1 MIAHYEARFVISS
14 IDFMSKYPS
23 KTNTGGHEEI
33 PICMQVRRE
42 IGTFSRSLGSAKTV
56 YFFPKLI
63 ERFKIEL
70 WLFL

>member
-1 MIAHYEARFVISS
+1 MIAHHEARFVISS
-14 IDFMSKYPS
+14 IYFMSKYSS
-23 KTNTGGHEEI
+23 KTNTGGHEI
-33 PICMQVRRE
+33 PICVQVRRE

-56 YFFPKLI
+56 YFFPKRI